1 MKTLI
6 TITILLIL
14 MSCNSDFKNGEDEII
29 EDEDMNLLVPTQ
41 VFWDN
46 LNAMCGKSFE
56 GRLDSDS
63 ASDPDVAGK
72 VLIMNVRK
80 CSENEIKVPFVVGED
95 KSRTWIFTKIGD
107 RLQLKH
113 DHRHE
118 DGSEDETNFYGGMTS
133 NAGRDSLQ
141 MFIADQETLDM
152 FDFAAFNVW
161 MVELLP
167 NKHFA
172 YSLRRIGT
180 DRHFRVLFDL
190 TNEVPAPESLWGWDD

>member
-1 MKTLI
+1 MKTFI
-6 TITILLIL
+6 SIMILLIL
-14 MSCNSDFKNGEDEII
+14 MSCNSDFNNGEDEII
-29 EDEDMNLLVPTQ
+29 EDEDLNLLPPTQ

-46 LNAMCGKSFE
+46 LSAMCGKSFE

-80 CSENEIKVPFVVGED
+80 CSENEIKVPFVVGDD

-118 DGSEDETNFYGGMTS
+118 DGTEDDTNFYGGMTS
-133 NAGRDSLQ
+133 NAGRDTLQ

-167 NKHFA
+167 NNHFA

-190 TNEVPAPESLWGWDD
+190 TKEVPAPESLWGWDD

>member
-1 MKTLI
+1 M
-6 TITILLIL
+6 
-14 MSCNSDFKNGEDEII
+14 I
-29 EDEDMNLLVPTQ
+29 EDEELTLLAPTQ

-46 LNAMCGKSFE
+46 LSAMCGKSFE

-63 ASDPDVAGK
+63 AKDPDVAGK
-72 VLIMNVRK
+72 ILIMNVRK

-118 DGSEDETNFYGGMTS
+118 DGSEDDTNFYGGMTS
-133 NAGRDSLQ
+133 NAGRDTLQ
-141 MFIADQETLDM
+141 MFIADQETVDM
-152 FDFAAFNVW
+152 LDFAAFNVW
-161 MVELLP
+161 MVELLA

-180 DRHFRVLFDL
+180 DRHFRVVFDL
-190 TNEVPAPESLWGWDD
+190 TKEVPAPKAIWGWVD